1 MEAMKNF
8 PEVDFGS
15 IKLNL
20 AAATSS
26 LLQVSSEDANIED
39 DATTSL
45 PKDDPKANA
54 PPV

>member
-1 MEAMKNF
+1 MEAMENF

-26 LLQVSSEDANIED
+26 LLQVSSEDANVED
-39 DATTSL
+39 NATTL
-45 PKDDPKANA
+45 PPKDDPKANA
-54 PPV
+54 RPV